1 MVYERPAGIETT
13 TVVRLA
19 DVGLA
24 GSDRVDYEPTPWRVL
39 GRVLQQGE
47 VAEDDVFIDF
57 GCGKGR
63 VLIQAA
69 AYPFR
74 RIIGV
79 ELSSE
84 LVETA
89 RRNVERSL
97 PTLRCK
103 NIDLVNT
110 DVLDYD
116 IPDDVTVVYFFN
128 PFEGEVFRRVVHKL
142 LASLRRRPRL
152 MRIIYTNPVEENTL
166 LEAGARLLKA
176 ANGFRPTKAWSR
188 ESSVRMYSLAPPP
201 GLDTSARTP

>member
-1 MVYERPAGIETT
+1 
-13 TVVRLA
+13 
-19 DVGLA
+19 VGLA

-39 GRVLQQGE
+39 GRMLQKDE
-47 VAEDDVFIDF
+47 IAEDDVFIDF

-69 AYPFR
+69 AYPFGK
-74 RIIGV
+74 IIGV
-79 ELSSE
+79 ELSRD

-89 RRNVERSL
+89 KRNVERSL

-103 NIDLVNT
+103 DIELVHI

-116 IPDDVTVVYFFN
+116 LPDDVTVVYFFN
-128 PFEGEVFRRVVHKL
+128 PFEGEVFRRVVEKL
-142 LASLRRRPRL
+142 VASLRRRPRV

-166 LEAGARLLKA
+166 LQAGARLLKA

-188 ESSVRMYSLAPPP
+188 ESSVRMYSLAAPS
-201 GLDTSARTP
+201 GAETSVRTP